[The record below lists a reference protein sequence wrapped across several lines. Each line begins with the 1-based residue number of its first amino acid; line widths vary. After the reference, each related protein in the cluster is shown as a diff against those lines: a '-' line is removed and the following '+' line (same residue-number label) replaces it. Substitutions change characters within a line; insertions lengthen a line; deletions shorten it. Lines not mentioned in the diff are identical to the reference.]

1 VLNLKEG
8 TPSGPPKRGLSWLV
22 IRWRHV
28 FFVAVLAVY
37 GWSFSAGPLQFDR
50 SLERMFVSG
59 DPILAPFRHFQRTF
73 GGNEVVLAVYH
84 DPALFDSDGSGL
96 RRLEEVGRR
105 LREVEG
111 LRDVF
116 SLDRILGGPSVDLAD
131 PTVQRLTELF
141 TGITHGRERTTAA
154 LVCLLDNQQPARHAA
169 AVRAL
174 HAIMEEP
181 YAGAAAGFVTG
192 EPVLV
197 HEGFSLVES
206 DGRRLS
212 LWTLVLLSGTILVC
226 FRRLRWMVATLLV
239 VHVSICL
246 TEALLAASGLQLTL
260 VSSMLAAIVAV
271 VAIATMV
278 HLIVWFVDQARHAD
292 SPSMALWHAIRRVQG
307 PIFWSCVTD
316 AAGFGSLMF
325 AHVSPVRDFGL
336 MTAIGSLIV
345 LVCVFALFPVV
356 TLFRFRLSD
365 LRAGSAPSESFW
377 LRRSIDLVCGYPR
390 RLAAAIALG
399 VIVVGLGSAR
409 VETETDFTR
418 NFRADSPIVLAYAQ
432 VEEHLGGAGVL
443 EVALPA
449 PRSLTWSY
457 FQSVLRLEERLR
469 DESTGLTKVI
479 SLADAVVVGSPV
491 AIESLPTSELRD
503 VAVKAGVQG
512 MRLKMPAFVD
522 SLVALDPD
530 DPDRAWFRIMLRGRE
545 RQSVADKLASIR
557 TIRQIIDEEVQWQVN
572 GENEPNAVNARPRQA
587 YLTGY
592 FVLLANLIQSV
603 SQDQWLTFAIATVG
617 VAICLLLAFRNLKL
631 VAIALVPNII
641 PGFLV
646 LGVMGWSGLKINM
659 GAAMIAAVSM
669 GLTVD
674 SSVHYL
680 TAYLHE
686 RSRGASLRT
695 ALDHAQ
701 QGVGKAALLSTLALM
716 IGFSVLCTSD
726 FIPTVYFG
734 FLVNLAMLGGVAGN
748 LLILPL
754 LLLLWDRGPQQP
766 AAVLSSGIPSAG
778 RDINVAGHTGAD

>member
-1 VLNLKEG
+1 VLTLSEG
-8 TPSGPPKRGLSWLV
+8 TPADEPTRGLSWLL
-22 IRWRHV
+22 IRWR
-28 FFVAVLAVY
+28 FPLFAAVAAVY
-37 GWSFSAGPLQFDR
+37 GWSLLAGPLQFDR
-50 SLERMFVSG
+50 SLERMFVAG
-59 DPILAPFRHFQRTF
+59 DPILAPFHHFQRTF

-84 DPALFDSDGSGL
+84 DPALFADDGSGL
-96 RRLEEVGRR
+96 QRLEDLGRR
-105 LREVEG
+105 LRAVDG

-116 SLDRILGGPSVDLAD
+116 SLDRILGGPSVNLAD

-141 TGITHGRERTTAA
+141 TGITHGHERTTAA

-174 HAIMEEP
+174 HSIMQHP
-181 YAGAAAGFVTG
+181 YPGASPGFVTG

-212 LWTLVLLSGTILVC
+212 LWTLVLLSGTILIC

-239 VHVSICL
+239 VHVSIYL

-278 HLIVWFVDQARHAD
+278 HLIVWFLHQAPDAG
-292 SPSMALWHAIRRVQG
+292 SPAVALGRAIRRVQA

-336 MTAIGSLIV
+336 MTALGSLVV
-345 LVCVFALFPVV
+345 LACVFALFPSV
-356 TLFRFRLSD
+356 TLFRFSPSA
-365 LRAGSAPSESFW
+365 LRAGPSASDSIW
-377 LRRSIDLVCGYPR
+377 LRRSVDLVFRYPR
-390 RLAAAIALG
+390 RLAAAIAL
-399 VIVVGLGSAR
+399 VAIVVGLGSAR

-432 VEEHLGGAGVL
+432 VEENLGGAGVL
-443 EVALPA
+443 EIALPA

-457 FQSVLRLEERLR
+457 LQDVLRLEQRLR
-469 DESTGLTKVI
+469 QASTGLTKVI
-479 SLADAVVVGSPV
+479 SLADAVVAGSPV
-491 AIESLPTSELRD
+491 DIASLPTSELRD

-522 SLVALDPD
+522 SLVAVDPD

-545 RQSVADKLASIR
+545 RQSVAEKLASIR
-557 TIRQIIDEEVQWQVN
+557 AIERIVDGAFEE
-572 GENEPNAVNARPRQA
+572 ELARHTDRDPIEPLMETAVKATSVDARPQKA

-617 VAICLLLAFRNLKL
+617 VAICLSLAFRNWKL

-680 TAYLHE
+680 TEYLFE
-686 RSRGASLRT
+686 RSRGATMRA

-716 IGFSVLCTSD
+716 VGFSVLCTSD

-734 FLVNLAMLGGVAGN
+734 YLVNLAMLGGVAGN

-754 LLLLWDRGPQQP
+754 LLLLWDRDPQP
-766 AAVLSSGIPSAG
+766 RAAI
-778 RDINVAGHTGAD
+778 D